1 MALVVKNPPANAGDT
16 GDTGLIPRLGIG
28 KGQMLQHESVS
39 KFNQEQLGRENV

>member
-1 MALVVKNPPANAGDT
+1 MALVVKNPPANA

-39 KFNQEQLGRENV
+39 KFNQEQLGCENV